1 LKQSAKQ
8 RRALSSNDFAIPPQ
22 GARRGKYPIP
32 DQEHAIAA
40 LARVDADGSS
50 EEKRKVRAAVR
61 KRYPNLA
68 SSQGDPRSDTGRASA
83 RDDAGRA
90 STRDDAGRAST
101 RDDAG
106 ADISV
111 PAPRQES
118 DAAHAKH
125 KAGRR

>member
-22 GARRGKYPIP
+22 GARRGKYPIQ

-40 LARVDADGSS
+40 LARVDVDGTS

-61 KRYPNLA
+61 KRYPNLP
-68 SSQGDPRSDTGRASA
+68 SSQGDQHSDTGRANARENADRANA
-83 RDDAGRA
+83 RDDAG
-90 STRDDAGRAST
+90 SDA
-101 RDDAG
+101 
-106 ADISV
+106 SV

-118 DAAHAKH
+118 DSIHGKH
-125 KAGRR
+125 KAGRH